1 MYTLIL
7 CRREAH
13 QRAKVYRFATPDPKS
28 AFANYYD
35 WLEREVAVLSGR
47 VKVNKTT
54 RLSLMDGKKV
64 LRSIRLQSMHKTH
77 TP

>member
-1 MYTLIL
+1 MTTMYTLIL

-13 QRAKVYRFATPDPKS
+13 QKAKVYRFATPDPKS

-35 WLEREVAVLSGR
+35 WLEREVTTLSGR

-54 RLSLMDGKKV
+54 RLSLMEGKKV
-64 LRSIRLQSMHKTH
+64 LRSIRLQSMHK
-77 TP
+77 P